1 MVFGIA
7 SSSNFTAPP
16 THSNPFHSETKK
28 QDRNYLLDLI
38 LFVWEAV
45 MLREDSSENSPVLL
59 TTPVPSWAIGFTCC
73 LHSHP
78 WKSISDV
85 SEGERS
91 PTKCGGGEIYPT
103 QIPPALL
110 AVIDSR
116 PWSSYVFQAYFRI
129 QHLEVYMSENNK
141 FLPFVSAA
149 PGDRR
154 GCCDV

>member
-1 MVFGIA
+1 MGAGPGCITQIHLEFGSSNKNLSGTVVFGIA

-16 THSNPFHSETKK
+16 THSSPFHSQTEK

-38 LFVWEAV
+38 LSVWEAV
-45 MLREDSSENSPVLL
+45 ILRGDSSEYSPVLF
-59 TTPVPSWAIGFTCC
+59 TTPAPSWAMGFTCS

-103 QIPPALL
+103 QIPPAWL
-110 AVIDSR
+110 AVRDSGCKT
-116 PWSSYVFQAYFRI
+116 SIFSC
-129 QHLEVYMSENNK
+129 
-141 FLPFVSAA
+141 LPGIF
-149 PGDRR
+149 
-154 GCCDV
+154 